1 MSQRHRAQKW
11 HNSPFSGLLSMI
23 LKKIEWLIKLTGKSG
38 KWKMGRV
45 GGEQRYPCQGSFPC
59 WALAAAST
67 TGTCLGTSHRCCEDW
82 EGIATPPCQPWAVL
96 LSPQEPRTAT
106 HRGAQRWV
114 QGTLLPLH
122 AKSRHKQFLKC
133 PRQVLR
139 QAHVLKGL
147 CIFEKSVWP
156 FSQAGKVRICI

>member
-1 MSQRHRAQKW
+1 
-11 HNSPFSGLLSMI
+11 MI

-82 EGIATPPCQPWAVL
+82 EGIAAPPCQPWAVL
-96 LSPQEPRTAT
+96 LSPRGTTDSHSQGCPEAGPRDPAASPCEKQ
-106 HRGAQRWV
+106 AQAIPEV
-114 QGTLLPLH
+114 
-122 AKSRHKQFLKC
+122 S
-133 PRQVLR
+133 
-139 QAHVLKGL
+139 
-147 CIFEKSVWP
+147 
-156 FSQAGKVRICI
+156 

>member
-1 MSQRHRAQKW
+1 MENGPCGWGAALPLPGW
-11 HNSPFSGLLSMI
+11 FSLLSP
-23 LKKIEWLIKLTGKSG
+23 GC
-38 KWKMGRV
+38 
-45 GGEQRYPCQGSFPC
+45 CQHHWHS
-59 WALAAAST
+59 
-67 TGTCLGTSHRCCEDW
+67 CLGTSHRCCEDW
-82 EGIATPPCQPWAVL
+82 EGIAAPPCQPWAVL
-96 LSPQEPRTAT
+96 LSPREPRTAT
-106 HRGAQRWV
+106 HRGAQRRV

-147 CIFEKSVWP
+147 CISEKSVWP

>member
-1 MSQRHRAQKW
+1 MWVGSSATPARAVFPVESW
-11 HNSPFSGLLSMI
+11 LLSAP
-23 LKKIEWLIKLTGKSG
+23 L
-38 KWKMGRV
+38 
-45 GGEQRYPCQGSFPC
+45 
-59 WALAAAST
+59 ALAWGQVTAAVR
-67 TGTCLGTSHRCCEDW
+67 TGSVLPLHHVSLGQFC
-82 EGIATPPCQPWAVL
+82 
-96 LSPQEPRTAT
+96 SPHWEPRTAT
-106 HRGAQRWV
+106 HRGAQRRV

-156 FSQAGKVRICI
+156 FSQAGKVRICV